1 MKNMPAC
8 WDNLANWLKWQE
20 LNEQAG
26 SAPDKPLD
34 HFCTDCSPGFQ
45 AQSIARGRCA
55 YPDVTF
61 QSITERRRDPA
72 TSKVRIVDTG
82 QFRGR
87 RAPADEAAWAK
98 RYQVRKTEL
107 T

>member
-1 MKNMPAC
+1 MSHKPAC
-8 WDNLANWLKWQE
+8 WDNLTNWVKWQE

-34 HFCTDCSPGFQ
+34 HFCTDCSPGFKERNV
-45 AQSIARGRCA
+45 ALGRCA

-72 TSKVRIVDTG
+72 TGKVRTVDTG
-82 QFRGR
+82 QFRGKR
-87 RAPADEAAWAK
+87 SQADEEAWVR
-98 RYQVRKTEL
+98 RYQVRKEEI
-107 T
+107 